1 MTAPAASNPHSEL
14 DIERMTAKLVAVA
27 DRLAEI
33 LSIESALVRAMRIK
47 EIGPLQREKTDL
59 TTQYQFAFKALTSAH
74 DGRTLP
80 ATIKERLAVSGHR
93 LGAAVVDNE
102 LALRV
107 GKIATERLIGSII
120 AAVKERK
127 KFGVSYAPQRR
138 TPRHTFMTAAAVDRR
153 L

>member
-1 MTAPAASNPHSEL
+1 MPASPQLHADL
-14 DIERMTAKLVAVA
+14 DVSRMTAKLVNVA

-33 LSIESALVRAMRIK
+33 LSRETALVRAMKIK
-47 EIGPLQREKTDL
+47 EIGPLQQEKTAL
-59 TTQYQFAFKALTSAH
+59 TAQYQIAFKALTSAH
-74 DGRTLP
+74 DGKTLP
-80 ATIKERLAVSGHR
+80 AAIKERLAQSGHR
-93 LGAAVVDNE
+93 LGTAVVENE

-127 KFGVSYAPQRR
+127 KFGISYAPQSG